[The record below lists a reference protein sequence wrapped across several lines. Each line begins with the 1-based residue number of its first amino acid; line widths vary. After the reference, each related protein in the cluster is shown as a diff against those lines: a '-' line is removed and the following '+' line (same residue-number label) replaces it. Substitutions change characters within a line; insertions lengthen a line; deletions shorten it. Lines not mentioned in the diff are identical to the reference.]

1 VSEATAPRAAADSGA
16 LPGPITGPRPGVVTP
31 AGRRRR
37 GITSDAPAFTRRAQ
51 ARLGLALVA
60 PLMVMTVVF
69 FVFPMVN
76 AVWYAFVDFDGL
88 DPSPPWV
95 GFDNFVELANDPA
108 VWAAFRNNIIW
119 IVIGTIAPLAIGL
132 SLALLMW
139 AVRRGTVAYRIAFF
153 MPYVLPAVAVGVVWS
168 WIYDPLRGWLNRAL
182 RAVGLGELATG
193 WLGNP
198 DTALYAVLATAIW
211 MTSGF
216 VFVILL
222 AALRNVDTEL
232 VDASRLDGANAVQ
245 RLWYIVL
252 PQIMP
257 VFLMVT
263 TLTLIGGFAVFDIIF
278 IMTGGGP
285 AGATDV
291 LGTVAYSAAFELS
304 RISYGT
310 ALALVITLLAVP
322 FAVWMNRLQRR
333 LSLQGTGA

>member
-1 VSEATAPRAAADSGA
+1 MSGTTAPRTTAADGA
-16 LPGPITGPRPGVVTP
+16 LPGPVVGARPGVVRP
-31 AGRRRR
+31 AGRRGRR
-37 GITSDAPAFTRRAQ
+37 ITSDAPAFTRRAQ
-51 ARLGLALVA
+51 ARLGLVLVA
-60 PLMVMTVVF
+60 PLMVMTVIF
-69 FVFPMVN
+69 FLFPMVN

-88 DPSPPWV
+88 NPAPPWV
-95 GFDNFVELANDPA
+95 GVDNFTEIARSPE
-108 VWAAFRNNIIW
+108 VWAAFRNNLVW
-119 IVIGTIAPLAIGL
+119 IVIGTAGPFVVGL
-132 SLALLMW
+132 TLALLMW
-139 AVRRGTVAYRIAFF
+139 SVRRGTVSYRIAFF
-153 MPYVLPAVAVGVVWS
+153 LPYVLPQVAIGVVWG

-182 RAVGLGELATG
+182 DAVGLGRLSTG

-198 DTALYAVLATAIW
+198 DTALYAVLGTAIW
-211 MTSGF
+211 ATSGF

-222 AALRNVDTEL
+222 AALRNVDTEI
-232 VDASRLDGANAVQ
+232 VDASRLDGANSLQ

-285 AGATDV
+285 AGASDV
-291 LGTVAYSAAFELS
+291 LGTIAYAAAFELS

-310 ALALVITLLAVP
+310 ALALVITVLAIP
-322 FAVWMNRLQRR
+322 FAVWLNRLQRR